1 VTPLITLVVACAVG
15 QGCSVNQF
23 GQMTCPAP
31 ASTQW
36 SQASPYPMGG
46 YYGGYG
52 GYAQP
57 APAPRMAP
65 AISEMFGD
73 GSYVVPGS
81 VRLVRSDPPAS
92 APRAVARPAAR
103 PQAVAERRPYATPGP
118 PLEMSEEEER
128 QLLRESDRRSGPLV
142 PRKAADVPQDASPTP
157 ERPPV
162 GQLPTSASK
171 DSVRLP
177 SGNVA
182 QLPRQP
188 SEQVKGLA
196 PGEGPSKVVTT
207 DGKRLPNY
215 AVSGMLWKPENKLGY
230 QGSPHQESHALIES
244 LQVPEAPLPDL
255 IDDSGKLRV
264 TVMSTN
270 PEDRKQAI
278 QDLRMGNGPLA
289 SFKDKILVRGT
300 SPDNWDVKQ
309 VGLASETLS
318 QGKPSVVMQEPS
330 GKVIFATTKYTPEK
344 AADALRKAN
353 PNFDPSK
360 VPGLGSGKCPA
371 GFTHEDWPA
380 IIGIAVVAAVL
391 MSAGKRP
398 QPAGY

>member
-1 VTPLITLVVACAVG
+1 
-15 QGCSVNQF
+15 
-23 GQMTCPAP
+23 
-31 ASTQW
+31 
-36 SQASPYPMGG
+36 
-46 YYGGYG
+46 
-52 GYAQP
+52 
-57 APAPRMAP
+57 
-65 AISEMFGD
+65 
-73 GSYVVPGS
+73 
-81 VRLVRSDPPAS
+81 
-92 APRAVARPAAR
+92 
-103 PQAVAERRPYATPGP
+103 
-118 PLEMSEEEER
+118 
-128 QLLRESDRRSGPLV
+128 
-142 PRKAADVPQDASPTP
+142 
-157 ERPPV
+157 
-162 GQLPTSASK
+162 
-171 DSVRLP
+171 
-177 SGNVA
+177 
-182 QLPRQP
+182 
-188 SEQVKGLA
+188 
-196 PGEGPSKVVTT
+196 
-207 DGKRLPNY
+207 
-215 AVSGMLWKPENKLGY
+215 
-230 QGSPHQESHALIES
+230 
-244 LQVPEAPLPDL
+244 
-255 IDDSGKLRV
+255 
-264 TVMSTN
+264 MSTN

-289 SFKDKILVRGT
+289 PFKDKILVRGT